1 MEAKKFGQYLKK
13 LRVEQGYTI
22 RQVEMKTGISN
33 AYLSQ
38 IENGKRNIPTAQILQ
53 KLAPVYGV
61 ETTELLTVAGY
72 IDKVEESD
80 ASKQPETIMFNH
92 LDGFDDL
99 DSEEQQ
105 RIIQQ
110 LEEQA
115 EFLIAKAKKNK

>member
-1 MEAKKFGQYLKK
+1 MLHKNLVKYRKRYKMTQKDVADKLHITPQAYSRYERDDARSAEPSTENLK
-13 LRVEQGYTI
+13 V
-22 RQVEMKTGISN
+22 
-33 AYLSQ
+33 
-38 IENGKRNIPTAQILQ
+38 
-53 KLAPVYGV
+53 LADLFNVSV
-61 ETTELLTVAGY
+61 DELLGKKTDNRQS
-72 IDKVEESD
+72 ID
-80 ASKQPETIMFNH
+80 TLMFNH

>member
-13 LRVEQGYTI
+13 LRTEQGYTI

-72 IDKVEESD
+72 IDKVEESNINN
-80 ASKQPETIMFNH
+80 QPETIMFNH

-99 DSEEQQ
+99 EKEEQD
-105 RIIQQ
+105 RIIRQ
-110 LEEQA
+110 LVDQA
-115 EFLIAKAKKNK
+115 EFLIAKAKKK